1 MFVKRQ
7 KRKDGRVYLSVV
19 EGYRGED
26 GKTKTRHVRSLG
38 YLDELEKSYDDPVA
52 HFKAEVEAENAA
64 ARAEAAPIAVTLH
77 PLKKIGKRREGRVD
91 MGAAVPSAYFHR
103 DLVLAPG

>member
-26 GKTKTRHVRSLG
+26 GKVKTRHVRSLG
-38 YLDELEKSYDDPVA
+38 YLDELEGLYDDPPS
-52 HFKAEVEAENAA
+52 FA
-64 ARAEAAPIAVTLH
+64 AR
-77 PLKKIGKRREGRVD
+77 
-91 MGAAVPSAYFHR
+91 
-103 DLVLAPG
+103 